1 MEGDIQEQR
10 DTFQACGQAA
20 YRGWIMRLA
29 GKIGSVAGALFLCFV
44 FFPRRDAYGMG
55 EQKKMKT
62 GLRTAKSRVYCS
74 LRGLHY
80 PRHLKNNAFFAKI
93 KRSPVKFNF
102 QGHPT
107 SMQSIE
113 NLLLTA
119 EDTVNT
125 RRTRSNPFDS
135 RRSSPFSPRLNH

>member
-29 GKIGSVAGALFLCFV
+29 GKIGSVAGALFFCFV

-80 PRHLKNNAFFAKI
+80 PRHLKNNPFFAKF

-102 QGHPT
+102 QGHPNST
-107 SMQSIE
+107 VVFPAPHRDLEQIS
-113 NLLLTA
+113 NLLFLLYIIFTGDLA
-119 EDTVNT
+119 N
-125 RRTRSNPFDS
+125 S
-135 RRSSPFSPRLNH
+135 